1 MSSIVLHP
9 GWDRTKHLN
18 DILSGHDLA
27 LLRMERGVDM
37 YSRTTVPVCLPN
49 PRDDYLLQVSRGNRR
64 RGKSVPQARSSAD
77 ISGFGVVI
85 EPVSGALQHP
95 TKLQT
100 ARWRLLTRRQAD
112 NLLFPGSS

>member
-49 PRDDYLLQVSRGNRR
+49 PRDDYLLQVSRETAGGGESLSRR
-64 RGKSVPQARSSAD
+64 RGPRRTSRVSVWSS
-77 ISGFGVVI
+77 S
-85 EPVSGALQHP
+85 
-95 TKLQT
+95 
-100 ARWRLLTRRQAD
+100 R
-112 NLLFPGSS
+112 